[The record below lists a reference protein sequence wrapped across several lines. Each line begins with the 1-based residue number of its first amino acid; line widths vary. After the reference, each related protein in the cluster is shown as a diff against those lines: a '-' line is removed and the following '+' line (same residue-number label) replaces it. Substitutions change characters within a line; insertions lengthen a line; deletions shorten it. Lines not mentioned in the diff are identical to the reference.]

1 MNRFLRSAALI
12 ALLAGCGNVSVD
24 GEAIGQAKK
33 LTKTTNL
40 FCPDY
45 YSFDMS
51 LGVMQNGTGSIS
63 KEDIW
68 MTVDDAR
75 LIPAINAA
83 VARGA
88 VVKARYNQRRIPF
101 CSDSYILTGIEV
113 LP

>member
-1 MNRFLRSAALI
+1 
-12 ALLAGCGNVSVD
+12 
-24 GEAIGQAKK
+24 
-33 LTKTTNL
+33 
-40 FCPDY
+40 
-45 YSFDMS
+45 
-51 LGVMQNGTGSIS
+51 
-63 KEDIW
+63 